1 MPHRLDML
9 VRCLLAQSQGAD
21 QVDDVE
27 ITVVPEFTKGG
38 EVCPT
43 EVEAAYASPVQG
55 ATERIDKQLLRGVS
69 EDVSRADDRNT
80 LGAGFQLCVQEDQK
94 GRPVREINGAA
105 PGRQSYA
112 SGR

>member
-38 EVCPT
+38 EVYPT
-43 EVEAAYASPVQG
+43 EVQAA
-55 ATERIDKQLLRGVS
+55 
-69 EDVSRADDRNT
+69 
-80 LGAGFQLCVQEDQK
+80 
-94 GRPVREINGAA
+94 
-105 PGRQSYA
+105 
-112 SGR
+112 